1 MLKQGSS
8 CTRRTFVHV
17 LGAAALGLVGC
28 SSGAQTDQRG
38 GSQGSAEPAAET
50 KTLVVFAAA
59 SLTES
64 LTEAGDLF
72 KAANDGVDISF
83 NFDSSGT
90 LKTQIQEGAD
100 CDVFISAGQKQMNQM
115 DITAASDVNTEGL
128 DLIDH
133 DTRFD
138 ILENKVTLVVPE
150 GNPKNI
156 QSFDDLASHL
166 QAGDILMVM
175 GNSDVPVGQY
185 TQKILAY
192 YNLDEEA
199 LASAGTITYAT
210 NVKEVTSQVSA
221 GSADCGVIYQTDAY
235 SAGLTVV
242 DSATKDMCGRV
253 VYPAAAIKAAPNPE
267 GARAFLDFL
276 RGDEASA
283 DFSEVGFTPLVSN

>member
-1 MLKQGSS
+1 MLDRRQFLGGS
-8 CTRRTFVHV
+8 
-17 LGAAALGLVGC
+17 AAAACALGLAACDGN
-28 SSGAQTDQRG
+28 SGTGTD
-38 GSQGSAEPAAET
+38 GSKATTAEKST
-50 KTLVVFAAA
+50 IIVFAAA
-59 SLTES
+59 SMTES
-64 LTEAGDLF
+64 LTRAGDQF
-72 KAANDGVDISF
+72 AAANDQYELSF
-83 NFDSSGT
+83 NYDSSGT

-156 QSFDDLASHL
+156 QSFDDLATHL

-253 VYPAAAIKAAPNPE
+253 VYPAAATKAAPNPE

-276 RGDEASA
+276 KGDEATA
-283 DFSEVGFTPLVSN
+283 DFQEVGFTPLANA

>member
-1 MLKQGSS
+1 M
-8 CTRRTFVHV
+8 
-17 LGAAALGLVGC
+17 
-28 SSGAQTDQRG
+28 
-38 GSQGSAEPAAET
+38 
-50 KTLVVFAAA
+50 
-59 SLTES
+59 
-64 LTEAGDLF
+64 
-72 KAANDGVDISF
+72 
-83 NFDSSGT
+83 
-90 LKTQIQEGAD
+90 
-100 CDVFISAGQKQMNQM
+100 
-115 DITAASDVNTEGL
+115 
-128 DLIDH
+128 
-133 DTRFD
+133 
-138 ILENKVTLVVPE
+138 VPE
-150 GNPKNI
+150 GNPKSI

-235 SAGLTVV
+235 SAGLAVV

-253 VYPAAAIKAAPNPE
+253 VYPAAATKVAPNPE

-276 RGDEASA
+276 KGDEATA
-283 DFSEVGFTPLVSN
+283 DFQEVGFTPLANV

>member
-1 MLKQGSS
+1 MLDRRQFLGGS
-8 CTRRTFVHV
+8 
-17 LGAAALGLVGC
+17 AAAACALGLAACG
-28 SSGAQTDQRG
+28 GNNDAKTDDTK
-38 GSQGSAEPAAET
+38 SDAATTEKST
-50 KTLVVFAAA
+50 IIVFAAA
-59 SLTES
+59 SMTES
-64 LTEAGDLF
+64 LTKAGDQFTSENSQYEL
-72 KAANDGVDISF
+72 SF
-83 NFDSSGT
+83 NYDSSGT

-115 DITAASDVNTEGL
+115 DITASADVNKEGL

-138 ILENKVTLVVPE
+138 ILENKVTLVIPE

-166 QAGDILMVM
+166 QAGDVLMVM

-199 LASAGTITYAT
+199 LASSGVITYAT

-221 GSADCGVIYQTDAY
+221 GSADCGIIYQTDAY

-242 DSATKDMCGRV
+242 DSATKDMCGQV
-253 VYPAAAIKAAPNPE
+253 VYPAAATKNAPNPE
-267 GARAFLDFL
+267 GARALLEFLK
-276 RGDEASA
+276 GDEASA
-283 DFSEVGFTPLVSN
+283 DFKEVGFTPLANK